1 MKLTHKLIL
10 GFLVVALL
18 SWITGYFAVTI
29 SRGILEKTFIKN
41 VEFMAVEI
49 LDGIEEDLQKKIGT
63 FQEHSRNSL
72 FLEEIS
78 KSNQA
83 FQKLEDIQAYIN
95 QKDMEWLSTPKD
107 KITTFIKDITDN
119 DASKG
124 LRDKT
129 GFYKDK
135 YGYDVFPE
143 VFATNI
149 FGANVAQTG
158 KTTDY
163 RQDDEEWWQITKRD
177 GLYIGVVVYDDS
189 ANVYSTD
196 IGLRIDDEKGNPIGL
211 MKIVVNIEGV
221 FQLIHSIQQYGIY
234 KEHSTMMYKIIDRD
248 GKLIYSTGDFIFLE
262 DASYLLPKN
271 CSQSHQG
278 KHEIAGT
285 FNNVKHEGKDVL
297 ITHAHS
303 RGLRDLK
310 LGWILVVEQE
320 SEKLFA
326 PVTRLKNRILTAALI
341 VTIAGILIGF
351 VISDSISKALRKLI
365 DATARIGR
373 GDLDAEIKI
382 KSNDEIGQLST
393 AFEQMTKDL
402 KSTTVKRD
410 ELALEIIER
419 RRAEEA
425 MLKVAQGVSASI
437 GEKFFYSLAEHL
449 ADILKADYAYIAEI
463 IRDKPNH
470 VRTLSLF
477 ADGKVIDNIEFDL
490 TGTPCEAVLDK
501 DICIFQSDVQ
511 NKFPD
516 AFIMAEMNVASY
528 AGIKLSGSNGES
540 LGILSVMYLRP
551 LKHTSLIE
559 SMLKI
564 FALRAASE
572 LERRHAEKEQE
583 KLSEELQKS
592 HKLESIGILAG
603 GIAHDFN
610 NLLTAITNNV
620 YLTQQSVDRNS
631 SAFHQL
637 EQVVKAIYKA
647 TNLTD
652 QLLTFSRGGTP
663 IKETA
668 SITDII
674 NESVHFTLRG
684 SNVSCEYNLPEDL
697 WAVEVDTGQIS
708 QVIQNLVIN
717 ADQSMPEGG
726 TLCVHGENVIVNEET
741 GLPLHSGKY
750 VKMKITD
757 HGQGISEENL
767 QRLFDPFFTTKEM
780 GRGLGL
786 SVTYSI
792 IKRHAGHI
800 EVESMI
806 GKGTTFT
813 IYLPASKEKISK
825 GKNDNKIFF
834 EGEGRLLIMDDEEMV
849 RDSMGQI
856 LTAAGYHTDFAKNG
870 DEAIEMFDK
879 ARKSSYPFDI
889 VILDLTVPGGM
900 GGKETIK
907 KLLAIDPETK
917 AVVSSGYSSDPVM
930 SDFKAYGFRDFIVKP
945 YKPDELIR
953 VLHEVIN
960 GQYFV

>member
-29 SRGILEKTFIKN
+29 SRGILEKTFIEN
-41 VEFMAVEI
+41 VELMAIEI
-49 LDGIEEDLQKKIGT
+49 LDGIEGDLQKKIET

-95 QKDMEWLSTPKD
+95 QKDIEWLSTPKD
-107 KITTFIKDITDN
+107 KITPFIKDITDN
-119 DASKG
+119 DASKR

-143 VFATNI
+143 VFVTNI
-149 FGANVAQTG
+149 YGANVAQTG

-177 GLYIGVVVYDDS
+177 GMYIGDVIYDES
-189 ANVYSTD
+189 ADVYSTD
-196 IGLRIDDEKGNPIGL
+196 IGLRIDDERGNPIGL
-211 MKIVVNIEGV
+211 MKIIVNIEGV
-221 FQLIHSIQQYGIY
+221 FQLIHNTELYGLH
-234 KEHSTMMYKIIDRD
+234 KEHSTMMYKIINRD

-262 DASYLLPKN
+262 DASHLLPT
-271 CSQSHQG
+271 QHIRPHDD
-278 KHEIAGT
+278 KHSITGT

-303 RGLRDLK
+303 RGLRDLT
-310 LGWILVVEQE
+310 LGWILVVEQD
-320 SEKLFA
+320 SEGFFA
-326 PVTRLKNRILTAALI
+326 PVTRLKNRILAAALI

-351 VISDSISKALRKLI
+351 LISDSISKTLRKLI

-373 GDLDAEIKI
+373 GDLDAEINI
-382 KSNDEIGQLST
+382 KSKDEIGQL
-393 AFEQMTKDL
+393 ADAVDQMTKDL

-419 RRAEEA
+419 KRAEEA
-425 MLKVAQGVSASI
+425 MLKVAKGVSATI
-437 GEKFFYSLAEHL
+437 GEKFFHSLTEHL
-449 ADILKADYAYIAEI
+449 ADILKADYAYVAEI
-463 IRDKPNH
+463 ISDKPNH

-477 ADGKVIDNIEFDL
+477 ADGRIIDNIEVNL
-490 TGTPCEAVLDK
+490 TGTPCEAVFK
-501 DICIFQSDVQ
+501 DYMCIFQSDVQ
-511 NKFPD
+511 ARFTH
-516 AFIMAEMNVASY
+516 AHIMAQMGVECY
-528 AGIKLSGSNGES
+528 AGIKLSGSKGES
-540 LGILSVMYLRP
+540 LGLLSVMYRRP
-551 LKHTSLIE
+551 VKHTALIE
-559 SMLKI
+559 SMLQI
-564 FALRAASE
+564 FALRAATE
-572 LERRHAEKEQE
+572 LERRNAEKERE

-592 HKLESIGILAG
+592 LRLESIGILAG

-610 NLLTAITNNV
+610 NLLTAIANNV
-620 YLTQQSVDRNS
+620 YLTQQSVDRDS

-668 SITDII
+668 SITYII
-674 NESVHFTLRG
+674 NESVNFTLRG
-684 SNVSCEYNLPEDL
+684 SNVRYENNLPEAL

-726 TLCVHGENVIVNEET
+726 TICIYGENVVVNEET
-741 GLPLHSGKY
+741 GLPLNSGKY
-750 VKMKITD
+750 VKLKITD
-757 HGQGISEENL
+757 HGEGISEENL
-767 QRLFDPFFTTKEM
+767 QKLFDPFFTTKDM

-792 IKRHAGHI
+792 IKRHSGHI
-800 EVESMI
+800 EVESML
-806 GKGTTFT
+806 GEGTTFS
-813 IYLPASKEKISK
+813 IYLPASEDKILREKEDKTISL
-825 GKNDNKIFF
+825 
-834 EGEGRLLIMDDEEMV
+834 EGEGKLLIMDDEEMV

-856 LTAAGYHTDFAKNG
+856 LSTARYHTDFAKDGN
-870 DEAIEMFDK
+870 EAIEMYEK
-879 ARKSSYPFDI
+879 VRNSSSPFNV

-907 KLLAIDPETK
+907 KLLEIDPEAK
-917 AVVSSGYSSDPVM
+917 AIVSSGYSSDPVM

-960 GQYFV
+960 GKPH